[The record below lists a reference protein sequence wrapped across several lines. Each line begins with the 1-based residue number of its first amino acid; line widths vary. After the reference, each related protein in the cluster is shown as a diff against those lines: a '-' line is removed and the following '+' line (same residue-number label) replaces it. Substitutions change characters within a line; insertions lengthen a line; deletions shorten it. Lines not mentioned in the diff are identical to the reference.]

1 MKKAVFIFFLFPCLY
16 SCQNQQLVDKEYFK
30 DNPPNIILVM
40 ADDLGWGDTGY
51 NGNPVIKTP
60 NLDQM
65 ASEGLVFSR
74 FYASSPVCSPT
85 RGSCLTG
92 RHPYRYGIF
101 SANVA
106 HIPKEELLLSEILKG
121 RGYVTGHFG
130 KWHLGTLTKDI
141 EDSNRGG
148 KDHPDH
154 FAPPWENGF
163 DECFSTEAKV
173 PTYNPMLTPIGWNG
187 NTDQNKPFGTYY
199 WDKNGELITQD
210 LAGDDSE
217 IIMDRAIPFIEE
229 AIDGGNPFFAVI
241 WFHAPHLPVLAD
253 SLHRAMYAEYSNEE
267 QNYYGCITALD
278 EQVGRLRK
286 VLDEMQASENTMIW
300 FTSDNGPEGRFQD
313 QDFPGSAGNL
323 RGRKRSLYEG
333 GIRVPGI
340 LSWPILIKESKL
352 SKIPCSTLDYLPTIL
367 DILGED
373 LTSYKRK
380 LDGISL
386 FPFIKEEIEYRSHP
400 IYFESGNQVSLI
412 NDQYKLYSK
421 DNGENFEL
429 FDLLKDPEEKWDIS
443 NEKPELVKDFNSM
456 LLEWQ
461 ESCKNSL
468 SGADY

>member
-1 MKKAVFIFFLFPCLY
+1 
-16 SCQNQQLVDKEYFK
+16 
-30 DNPPNIILVM
+30 M

-51 NGNPVIKTP
+51 NGNQVIKTP
-60 NLDQM
+60 NLDKM
-65 ASEGLVFSR
+65 ADEGIAFSR

-101 SANVA
+101 SANVG
-106 HIPKEELLLSEILKG
+106 HVPKEEVLLSEVLKS

-148 KDHPDH
+148 KNNPDH

-173 PTYNPMLTPIGWNG
+173 PTFNPMLTPLGWNG

-199 WDKNGELITQD
+199 WDKNGDLITQD
-210 LAGDDSE
+210 LEGDDSE
-217 IIMDRAIPFIEE
+217 IIMNRAIPFIEE
-229 AIDGGNPFFAVI
+229 AIRIGNPFFAVI

-253 SLHRAMYAEYSNEE
+253 SLHRAMYEGYNNEE
-267 QNYYGCITALD
+267 QNYFGCITAMD

-300 FTSDNGPEGRFQD
+300 FTSDNGPEGKFQD
-313 QDFPGSAGNL
+313 QDFPGSAGKL
-323 RGRKRSLYEG
+323 KGRKRSLYEG

-340 LSWPILIKESKL
+340 LSWPILLKESRM
-352 SKIPCSTLDYLPTIL
+352 SKIPCSTLDYYPTIL

-373 LTSYKRK
+373 LSSQENK

-386 FPFIKEEIEYRSHP
+386 FPLIKGETDQRSQP
-400 IYFESGNQVSLI
+400 IFFESGNQLALVS
-412 NDQYKLYSK
+412 DQYKLYSK
-421 DNGENFEL
+421 DNGDNFEL
-429 FDLLKDPEEKWDIS
+429 FDLLQDPTEVQDLS
-443 NEKPELVKDFNSM
+443 NENPELVNELSG
-456 LLEWQ
+456 LLFTWQ
-461 ESCKNSL
+461 KSCSNSL
-468 SGADY
+468 SGGDY